1 MTKKGGGKKRI
12 AAIMHG
18 EQSRPNIPTAEMEGL
33 VAEEEARP
41 VPVFYPRNKDLDPQ
55 LVWTGKDAENAER
68 LHIDAV
74 PIYVQE
80 KISPQAIIDDLR
92 RRTAEMRAEEP
103 GAAANLFAD
112 FNGLPEDAKV
122 EFYKHSQKWTN
133 RMILGDSLMV
143 MASLAHKEGLRGKV
157 QCVYMDPPYGIKF
170 SSNWQPSTKSR
181 AVKSGDET
189 AEPEVIRAFRDTWKL
204 GIHSYL
210 SYMRDRL
217 IAARDLLTESG
228 SVFVQISDENVH
240 LVRSLMDEVF
250 GRENFV
256 SMITYKT
263 TSGMSQAVSLKRNA
277 DYLIWY
283 TKNLPSMKFRRLYAE
298 IFSHRQFS
306 KADGERRFRTLPLHS
321 KSGVDNSAREFQ
333 GKQWTIPS
341 GSWRYSFESFQ
352 RLVRSGRIVA
362 GKTAL
367 GSIYYEDDFGYAE
380 YTNNWTDTSPELDKS
395 YVVQT
400 SEKVIQRCIL
410 MTTDPGDLVLD
421 PTCGSGTTAS
431 VAEKFGRRWITID
444 SSRVALTLARARLMG
459 NCYDYFLLQDS
470 EEGAKKEAELSKKI
484 APKKQYAEDVQHGF
498 VYERAPHITL
508 RAIANNKEIDE
519 IDSRHF
525 AELNRLRKEL
535 NAETGNKFAEWEIP
549 AAAAENWNE
558 NAKKLHS
565 QYISLRRKRQKEIDD
580 SISRNAEMEMLVDR
594 PYKAKNIV
602 RVSGPFTMES
612 LSPHRILPTDS
623 EDDAILAA
631 QDAAMLEAGETPP
644 AREARRLRPA
654 SETENETR
662 FVEAVFEH
670 LKSAGVQ
677 NTRKEERL
685 KFTELE
691 IFPGGDLIHFAGRY
705 EQNGREKKVAV
716 CVGPEYGTVTRSLIV
731 NAAREAADLFDMLV
745 VLGFAFEAHADEN
758 LMQLGRLPVWRARM
772 NSDLHMATRLAAGKF
787 GNLFIAFGEPD
798 IQLRKCA
805 ENGEK
810 WEVEICG
817 VDIFD
822 PTTGDVKSS
831 GVEEIACWMIDTD
844 YNGQSFCARHAY
856 FCKVGKDPYEKL
868 KRTLKAEIS
877 PETWET
883 MRASVSRPFPAPA
896 GGKIAVKVINHYG
909 DEVMKVFPLS
919 AAERD

>member
-1 MTKKGGGKKRI
+1 M
-12 AAIMHG
+12 
-18 EQSRPNIPTAEMEGL
+18 TAEE
-33 VAEEEARP
+33 RHS
-41 VPVFYPRNKDLDPQ
+41 PRL
-55 LVWTGKDAENAER
+55 
-68 LHIDAV
+68 
-74 PIYVQE
+74 
-80 KISPQAIIDDLR
+80 
-92 RRTAEMRAEEP
+92 
-103 GAAANLFAD
+103 
-112 FNGLPEDAKV
+112 LPK
-122 EFYKHSQKWTN
+122 
-133 RMILGDSLMV
+133 G
-143 MASLAHKEGLRGKV
+143 
-157 QCVYMDPPYGIKF
+157 
-170 SSNWQPSTKSR
+170 
-181 AVKSGDET
+181 
-189 AEPEVIRAFRDTWKL
+189 AEPFCT
-204 GIHSYL
+204 
-210 SYMRDRL
+210 
-217 IAARDLLTESG
+217 
-228 SVFVQISDENVH
+228 Q
-240 LVRSLMDEVF
+240 
-250 GRENFV
+250 
-256 SMITYKT
+256 
-263 TSGMSQAVSLKRNA
+263 
-277 DYLIWY
+277 
-283 TKNLPSMKFRRLYAE
+283 
-298 IFSHRQFS
+298 
-306 KADGERRFRTLPLHS
+306 PLHS
-321 KSGVDNSAREFQ
+321 QGAGDSEARIFEGRSYKISAHRH
-333 GKQWTIPS
+333 
-341 GSWRYSFESFQ
+341 WRFAPDGFE
-352 RLVRSGRIVA
+352 RLVIAGRIRVDKA
-362 GKTAL
+362 ALRSLYYYSDFAMSEITTTWDDTA
-367 GSIYYEDDFGYAE
+367 
-380 YTNNWTDTSPELDKS
+380 PEADKS

-400 SEKVIQRCIL
+400 SEKIIQRCML

-691 IFPGGDLIHFAGRY
+691 VFPGGDLIHFAGRY

-731 NAAREAADLFDMLV
+731 NAAREAVDLFDMLV

>member
-1 MTKKGGGKKRI
+1 
-12 AAIMHG
+12 
-18 EQSRPNIPTAEMEGL
+18 
-33 VAEEEARP
+33 
-41 VPVFYPRNKDLDPQ
+41 
-55 LVWTGKDAENAER
+55 
-68 LHIDAV
+68 
-74 PIYVQE
+74 
-80 KISPQAIIDDLR
+80 
-92 RRTAEMRAEEP
+92 
-103 GAAANLFAD
+103 
-112 FNGLPEDAKV
+112 
-122 EFYKHSQKWTN
+122 
-133 RMILGDSLMV
+133 
-143 MASLAHKEGLRGKV
+143 
-157 QCVYMDPPYGIKF
+157 
-170 SSNWQPSTKSR
+170 
-181 AVKSGDET
+181 
-189 AEPEVIRAFRDTWKL
+189 
-204 GIHSYL
+204 
-210 SYMRDRL
+210 
-217 IAARDLLTESG
+217 
-228 SVFVQISDENVH
+228 
-240 LVRSLMDEVF
+240 
-250 GRENFV
+250 
-256 SMITYKT
+256 
-263 TSGMSQAVSLKRNA
+263 
-277 DYLIWY
+277 
-283 TKNLPSMKFRRLYAE
+283 
-298 IFSHRQFS
+298 
-306 KADGERRFRTLPLHS
+306 
-321 KSGVDNSAREFQ
+321 
-333 GKQWTIPS
+333 
-341 GSWRYSFESFQ
+341 
-352 RLVRSGRIVA
+352 
-362 GKTAL
+362 
-367 GSIYYEDDFGYAE
+367 
-380 YTNNWTDTSPELDKS
+380 
-395 YVVQT
+395 
-400 SEKVIQRCIL
+400 

>member
-1 MTKKGGGKKRI
+1 
-12 AAIMHG
+12 
-18 EQSRPNIPTAEMEGL
+18 
-33 VAEEEARP
+33 
-41 VPVFYPRNKDLDPQ
+41 
-55 LVWTGKDAENAER
+55 
-68 LHIDAV
+68 
-74 PIYVQE
+74 
-80 KISPQAIIDDLR
+80 
-92 RRTAEMRAEEP
+92 
-103 GAAANLFAD
+103 
-112 FNGLPEDAKV
+112 
-122 EFYKHSQKWTN
+122 
-133 RMILGDSLMV
+133 
-143 MASLAHKEGLRGKV
+143 
-157 QCVYMDPPYGIKF
+157 
-170 SSNWQPSTKSR
+170 
-181 AVKSGDET
+181 
-189 AEPEVIRAFRDTWKL
+189 
-204 GIHSYL
+204 
-210 SYMRDRL
+210 
-217 IAARDLLTESG
+217 
-228 SVFVQISDENVH
+228 
-240 LVRSLMDEVF
+240 
-250 GRENFV
+250 
-256 SMITYKT
+256 
-263 TSGMSQAVSLKRNA
+263 
-277 DYLIWY
+277 
-283 TKNLPSMKFRRLYAE
+283 
-298 IFSHRQFS
+298 
-306 KADGERRFRTLPLHS
+306 
-321 KSGVDNSAREFQ
+321 
-333 GKQWTIPS
+333 
-341 GSWRYSFESFQ
+341 
-352 RLVRSGRIVA
+352 
-362 GKTAL
+362 
-367 GSIYYEDDFGYAE
+367 
-380 YTNNWTDTSPELDKS
+380 
-395 YVVQT
+395 
-400 SEKVIQRCIL
+400 

-644 AREARRLRPA
+644 VREARRLRPA

-691 IFPGGDLIHFAGRY
+691 VFPGGDLIHFAGRY